1 MPLHQ
6 ELGERT
12 QYPWRRSDTRG
23 SITKP
28 AMLPRQSL
36 ALWDLSRQ
44 AVHTLCP
51 SGHSMWEEGER
62 TVLDSYLSS
71 QRQQAPPDYYTWY
84 LRAAKERARCHALQ
98 AWGLGWGSSVSQ
110 WPGGQRLPRCCGVWQ
125 GCQKLHYPWGDWTV
139 DKAGRQKGWK
149 ESEKGINHVGYKL
162 CFCRAESPREG
173 TARSRGLHM
182 VSDNVKCFTGLLRKF

>member
-98 AWGLGWGSSVSQ
+98 AWGLGWGSSVPQ
-110 WPGGQRLPRCCGVWQ
+110 WPGGQRLPRCVGS
-125 GCQKLHYPWGDWTV
+125 
-139 DKAGRQKGWK
+139 GRA
-149 ESEKGINHVGYKL
+149 V
-162 CFCRAESPREG
+162 
-173 TARSRGLHM
+173 RSYTTPGE
-182 VSDNVKCFTGLLRKF
+182 TGLWTRLEDRRGGRNLRRE